1 MGGII
6 FGRKRTK
13 IDYGKHPP
21 CLFETKGVGGIYM
34 TELEFLFQFFVLM
47 AVLGF
52 VVFCLG
58 VDRDD

>member
-1 MGGII
+1 
-6 FGRKRTK
+6 
-13 IDYGKHPP
+13 
-21 CLFETKGVGGIYM
+21 M